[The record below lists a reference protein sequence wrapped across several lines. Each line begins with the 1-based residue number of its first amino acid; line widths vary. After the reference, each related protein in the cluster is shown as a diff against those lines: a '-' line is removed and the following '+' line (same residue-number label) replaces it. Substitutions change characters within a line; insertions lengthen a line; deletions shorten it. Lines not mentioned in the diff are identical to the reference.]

1 MTDDAVREAQA
12 EVALLRRRLATIEA
26 GGAFRVARAV
36 DGFLDR
42 HRWIRV
48 LAWILTFRRTALRR
62 HREARHLVRALL
74 RRGGWDDGFYRGQR
88 ADLHDPALDTMRHY
102 ATTGRFEGLS
112 FSPEFD
118 PAWFAREQAVPIEA
132 GPARF
137 LREGGPGTATAR
149 LRQRQAA
156 ALGDRMPEGRL
167 AIGVITFDTAPET
180 LRRMRRSIDVA
191 AAAAGIAPLL
201 LLLDNAGPASA
212 AIDGATVLPTAGN
225 VGFGAGHN
233 RLMAAGFAQ
242 GATAYLALNPDA
254 ALHPDAL
261 GALLRM
267 SEAAGHRALVQAQQ
281 FPAEHRVPYDPATF
295 ETPWVSGACMLI
307 PRPVFDAIGGFDEDF
322 FMYCED
328 VDLSWRAR
336 AAGLRALTCPAALLH
351 HPTTDRVL
359 DLRTH
364 RMFLESGLVLA
375 RKWGDPAFEALVRAQ
390 MADRGMAAPEVDAVV
405 PQPGPAAV
413 ADFSNEFAFGPVRW

>member
-1 MTDDAVREAQA
+1 MTEDALRLLQEEAA
-12 EVALLRRRLATIEA
+12 MLRRRLAAIEA
-26 GGAFRVARAV
+26 GGAYRLARAV

-48 LAWILTFRRTALRR
+48 LAWIVTFRRTALRR

-74 RRGGWDDGFYRGQR
+74 RRGDWDDAFYRGQR
-88 ADLHDPALDTMRHY
+88 PDLQDPALDTMRHY

-118 PAWFAREQAVPIEA
+118 PAWFARRSGVPIEA
-132 GPARF
+132 APARF
-137 LREGGPGTATAR
+137 LREGGPGTAAAR

-156 ALGDRMPEGRL
+156 ALGDRMPAGRL
-167 AIGVITFDTAPET
+167 AIGVITFDTEPEM
-180 LRRMRRSIDVA
+180 LRRMRRSVDVA
-191 AAAAGIAPLL
+191 AAQAGIDPLL

-212 AIDGATVLPTAGN
+212 ALDRATVLPTAGN

-267 SEAAGHRALVQAQQ
+267 AEAAGHRALVQAQQ
-281 FPAEHRVPYDPATF
+281 FPAEHRVPYAPDTF

-307 PRPVFDAIGGFDEDF
+307 PRPVFDAIGGFDEAF

-359 DLRTH
+359 DGRTH
-364 RMFLESGLVLA
+364 RMFLHSGLVLA

-390 MADRGMAAPEVDAVV
+390 MADRGMEPPDV
-405 PQPGPAAV
+405 AAV
-413 ADFSNEFAFGPVRW
+413 SPVSDAAAADFSNEFAFGPVRW